1 MKKSMKPIV
10 KKILLI
16 IAVVI
21 LLLIAAD
28 ILKTEMYAHQLPHRY
43 ASAEEGRELLLAN
56 TDYFD
61 HFTQNDIDYRMNR
74 SGATLDELLQ
84 ATTDEISG
92 FNIFEKYIM
101 DRSIAGMVRKLRKN
115 GYDLPQLE
123 EIVYINTAMT
133 TEGISAS
140 GYTHGNEIYLNST
153 NILFS
158 IIPAADEY
166 FEHLMWHE
174 LFHCLTRNNPQFR
187 ADIYSLIHF
196 TVSDHE
202 YEIPPCLQEKV
213 YSNPDVEH
221 HDSYAAFD
229 IDGQETDCFLA
240 WIVTEDYSEGSH
252 GPVTDVAL
260 VPVDGTNTYY
270 LREQASNFNEVFGTN
285 NDYVIDPEEC
295 MADNFA
301 DAMQYGVSGRNGQGY
316 PNPEIIQGII
326 DILQ

>member
-1 MKKSMKPIV
+1 MKKSRKPIV

-174 LFHCLTRNNPQFR
+174 LFHVLTRNNPGFR
-187 ADIYSLIHF
+187 ADAYSLIHF
-196 TVSDHE
+196 TVADHDF
-202 YEIPPCLQEKV
+202 EIPPCLQTRM

-221 HDSYAAFD
+221 HNAYATFN
-229 IDGQETDCFLA
+229 IDGQDVDCFLV
-240 WIVTEDYSEGSH
+240 WVVTEDYTEGSN
-252 GPVTDVAL
+252 GAPTAVAL
-260 VPVDGTNTYY
+260 VPVEGTDISYA
-270 LREQASNFNEVFGTN
+270 REQALNFDEVLGTN
-285 NDYVIDPEEC
+285 SDYVTDPEEY

-301 DAMQYGVSGRNGQGY
+301 DAMQYGIEGREGQGY
-316 PNPEIIQGII
+316 PNPEIIQGVI
-326 DILQ
+326 DLL